1 MNKIKAQSAAYY
13 ANKHTQSA
21 RPIFDRTL
29 CPFVAITF
37 DTLNIGKVCYFL
49 VVFMVKKLF
58 FSCFRIKLQQK
69 NKIEKIFSETKEKLN
84 KREPAARYG
93 IRRRVIKA
101 NYN

>member
-1 MNKIKAQSAAYY
+1 
-13 ANKHTQSA
+13 
-21 RPIFDRTL
+21 
-29 CPFVAITF
+29 
-37 DTLNIGKVCYFL
+37 
-49 VVFMVKKLF
+49 MVKKLF

-69 NKIEKIFSETKEKLN
+69 NKIEKNFSETKEKLN